1 MRNEG
6 LCLIAFVV
14 LAIVLL
20 VMISRSS
27 REHFDPPMDPIIR
40 TTKLE
45 EDVKLLDDRTSKLE
59 TKLSKQDEDINSAQS
74 KVDTA
79 ATDIQ
84 MNL

>member
-45 EDVKLLDDRTSKLE
+45 EDVKLLEDRTSNLE